1 MQFGTLP
8 LPAVPGMATQ
18 FMGRDAATTTRLRP
32 SAFARQFRHTEA
44 RGDGILQRF
53 HDLPG
58 KQASE
63 LPGFRCRPGK
73 VRVRHQHDEF
83 LSAVARHDI
92 RQPEWRLE
100 KRNQICEHPV
110 ARALP
115 VFCPACADRK
125 G

>member
-1 MQFGTLP
+1 
-8 LPAVPGMATQ
+8 
-18 FMGRDAATTTRLRP
+18 MGGDAATTTRLRP

-92 RQPEWRLE
+92 RQPELRLE
-100 KRNQICEHPV
+100 KRKWSWTQITRN
-110 ARALP
+110 AREGR
-115 VFCPACADRK
+115 RK
-125 G
+125 TGSIREST

>member
-1 MQFGTLP
+1 
-8 LPAVPGMATQ
+8 MATQ

-58 KQASE
+58 
-63 LPGFRCRPGK
+63 FRCRQGK
-73 VRVRHQHDEF
+73 VRVRHQHDQF
-83 LSAVARHDI
+83 LSAEARHDI
-92 RQPEWRLE
+92 RQPELRLE
-100 KRNQICEHPV
+100 KRARIGEHPV
-110 ARALP
+110 ARVMR
-115 VFCPACADRK
+115 VFFPACANRN